1 MIELKN
7 VPNIIDSLNRDQQAL
22 FDITVF
28 ENPYIFHRPFD
39 QQIHFLT
46 LDAEEALY
54 GGSAGGGKSEAL
66 LMAALQYVDD
76 PSYSALILRRTYKD
90 LALPG
95 ALMDRAH
102 QWLQGTN
109 ARWNNVDKVWTFPSG
124 ATLTFG
130 YLQHGRDK
138 YQYQG
143 SEFQFVGFDELTQF
157 HFEEYSY
164 LHSRLRKLKNSSV
177 PIRMRAASNP
187 GGLGHEWVKKR
198 FITGDK
204 PFIPAGYMDN
214 PYLDT
219 DLYGYS
225 LDQLDEVTRQ
235 HLKFGNWDATFGGEL
250 FQREWFTQ
258 NTYNMINEKIVVV
271 LRFWD
276 LAATYEEDPNKVAG
290 ADWTVGAL
298 LVKGESG
305 KVYLE
310 DMNRFR
316 LDPGEAEDR
325 IIQVCRDDANRYARN
340 NYKVRVEQEGGASA
354 KYVITSFS
362 KKLAGLDFDGSY
374 IPRKSK
380 VDRARSFVGFIKHGN
395 FKVRDNTGWFNEFVD
410 EMASFPTRG
419 VHDDQVDALTGG
431 LNELLEIRSP
441 LNFDHFTLV
450 QQ

>member
-1 MIELKN
+1 MNGVLGPREKAVI
-7 VPNIIDSLNRDQQAL
+7 AA
-22 FDITVF
+22 TVYD
-28 ENPYIFHRPFD
+28 NPYIPHKPFL
-39 QQIHFLT
+39 QQLHFLA
-46 LDAEEALY
+46 LDVEEALF
-54 GGSAGGGKSEAL
+54 GGAAGGGKSDAL
-66 LMAALQYVDD
+66 LMAALQYVEKPD
-76 PSYSALILRRTYKD
+76 YSALLIRRTYRD

-95 ALMDRAH
+95 ALMDRSHEWLEGTGAH
-102 QWLQGTN
+102 
-109 ARWNNVDKVWTFPSG
+109 WNNLDKVWTFPSG

-130 YLQHGRDK
+130 HIGHARDK

-143 SEFQFVGFDELTQF
+143 AEFQFVGFDELTQF
-157 HFEEYSY
+157 NFEDYSY
-164 LHSRLRKLKNSSV
+164 LHSRLRRLEGSTI

-187 GGLGHEWVKKR
+187 GGIGHEWVKER
-198 FITGDK
+198 FIIGDR
-204 PFIPAGYMDN
+204 PFVPSRYTDN
-214 PYLDT
+214 PYMDT
-219 DLYGYS
+219 DSYSRS
-225 LDQLDEVTRQ
+225 LDKLDNITRLQLKMGD
-235 HLKFGNWDATFGGEL
+235 WDAVPEGKVFR
-250 FQREWFTQ
+250 REWFIR
-258 NTYNMINEKIVVV
+258 NMYHNIDEEIVSVM
-271 LRFWD
+271 RFWD
-276 LAATYEEDPNKVAG
+276 LAATYEEDPHKVSG

-325 IIQVCRDDANRYARN
+325 IIQVCRDDASRYSRN

-410 EMASFPTRG
+410 EMASFPTKG

-441 LNFDHFTLV
+441 LNFDHFNLV
-450 QQ
+450 RM